1 MCSHTKQRRA
11 RRSSLNVGK
20 PDGPV
25 WQTGL
30 SGFVGTDDSQGRHRA
45 STREPLLQPSD
56 VWSVKE
62 LEPWQFKG
70 LRRQLRD
77 LIDKKKGKLKNYD
90 KTYEK

>member
-1 MCSHTKQRRA
+1 MCSHMKRRRA

-20 PDGPV
+20 SDGPV

-30 SGFVGTDDSQGRHRA
+30 SGFVETDDSRGRHRA
-45 STREPLLQPSD
+45 SMREPLLQPSD

-62 LEPWQFKG
+62 LEPRQFKG

-77 LIDKKKGKLKNYD
+77 LIDEKKGKLKNYG
-90 KTYEK
+90 KKYKK